1 VESVSTQIRP
11 EVIDDLMEMYVDWR
25 EECLGLS
32 TAYERW
38 LSVPVAEQEL
48 AFAAYSAALDRE
60 EQASA
65 VYADHVDR
73 IARELAVPKKRRW
86 LGLTPD
92 AWSAA
97 S

>member
-1 VESVSTQIRP
+1 VETVKTQIRP
-11 EVIDDLMEMYVDWR
+11 EVIDDLMEIYVDWR
-25 EECLGLS
+25 EECLWLS
-32 TAYERW
+32 AAYERW
-38 LSVPVAEQEL
+38 LSVPVAEREL
-48 AFAAYSAALDRE
+48 AFAAYGAALDRE

-73 IARELAVPKKRRW
+73 IARGLAAPKKRRW
-86 LGLTPD
+86 LGLAPE